1 MSSLFELFNKTYK
14 MAKPHER
21 KSVINNAAYLS
32 ALQFVTFL
40 LPIIV
45 VPYLFRVIGPE
56 KFGLLAFAGAFTQ
69 YFVILTDYGFN
80 VSATKEISL
89 CGNNQKKL
97 ESVFS
102 SVMAVKFILT
112 ILSMAI
118 VTIFVCLIPKF
129 QNDWLVYLFNFGVIA
144 GSVLFPNWF
153 FQGREKMKYIT
164 VLNIISGVMVTVFI
178 LSFVKNTSD
187 YIFVPLINSL
197 GALLAGVLG
206 QYIAFSRFKL
216 KVRLPKYHELIAQF
230 GTSWNVFISIA
241 AINAYT
247 ATRVFILGLF
257 TNNIVTGFYSM
268 AENIANAVQTFP
280 LGSFSQAVFPRLSK
294 IFHTDKIK
302 ALRLMEHIQQIA
314 VLISSMCLP
323 IIIIFAG
330 PLIKLVC
337 GKPYPETVLALR
349 LLLIAVFFV
358 TANAFRVQ
366 FLIVCGKTDIY
377 SKIHVTMALLGLPL
391 ILILI
396 GTFSYIGASIAT
408 IILEAGVFTVTYFT
422 IKRLSL
428 KA

>member
-1 MSSLFELFNKTYK
+1 MKKTYK

-21 KSVINNAAYLS
+21 KLVINNAAYLS
-32 ALQFVTFL
+32 ALQFVTYL

-69 YFVILTDYGFN
+69 YFVILTDYGFS

-89 CGNNQKKL
+89 CGNSQKKI
-97 ESVFS
+97 EAAFS

-118 VTIFVCLIPKF
+118 VTLFVCLIPKF
-129 QNDWLVYLFNFGVIA
+129 QNDWLVYLLNFGVVL

-164 VLNIISGVMVTVFI
+164 ALNIISGVMVTVFI

-197 GALLAGVLG
+197 GALLTGVLG

-216 KVRLPKYHELIAQF
+216 KVRLPKYRELIAQF

-241 AINAYT
+241 AINTYT

-257 TNNIVTGFYSM
+257 TNNIITGFYSM

-294 IFHTDKIK
+294 IFHSDKIK

-314 VLISSMCLP
+314 VLISAICLP

-366 FLIVCGKTDIY
+366 FLLVCGKTDIY
-377 SKIHVTMALLGLPL
+377 SKIHVTMAMLGLPL

-396 GTFSYIGASIAT
+396 GTFSYIGAAIAT
-408 IILEAGVFTVTYFT
+408 ILLEAGVFTVTYFT
-422 IKRLSL
+422 IKRLSF
-428 KA
+428 KG